1 MTQQESA
8 LDLSV
13 IDSETL
19 KKIKGK
25 QARADRVMQAIREYG
40 VDQDKA
46 FMDEILPWMEELL
59 KEDE

>member
-25 QARADRVMQAIREYG
+25 QARVDRVMQAIRENG
-40 VDQDKA
+40 LDKDKA
-46 FMDEILPWMEELL
+46 FMDEIGPRLEELL
-59 KEDE
+59 KEE